1 MLTTLPNKST
11 YHALLTLITI
21 AALLI
26 IAIPSS
32 AIDLIILIATLFI
45 FGHIFLREKLLL
57 AFLVVRPLIDI
68 WRDVE
73 VFSYR
78 HTTVNVNA
86 IVAIIWLLWGSAM
99 LWYHRDRLRQ
109 TPLAILFP
117 ALALFML
124 VSAIWS
130 IAPVTTV
137 IETIKIIDIALFFF
151 LSFIF
156 LKEKVINIR
165 LLFGATLISGI
176 VPLMAGLVQL
186 ITGAGMD
193 TFGVRGRLF
202 GTFAHPNIFAFYL
215 LALFLLLIHFTTI
228 EKKITETWP
237 RWAINTS
244 FTLLAILLLM
254 TFTRAAWIGLV
265 LFLLIIGLLHYS
277 RVLAYLVASIALL
290 YVILFP
296 FNQTLFQT
304 VNVSME
310 RIPVIGRITSR
321 NEDADSLAWRLSLMR
336 ETTPLIAMRP
346 WRGYGYGT
354 FEEVWEENRGDTHLF
369 DDSAE
374 SHNDYLRLA
383 LEIGIVGLALY
394 CFLLGRM
401 IFLTIHPLITSK
413 GIHKEYIFVFA
424 WLVTFIVVSISDN
437 MLHHTPVMWLM
448 WSWWGALFAQYKGYM
463 VAPNFIRS

>member
-1 MLTTLPNKST
+1 MLTTLPNKSA
-11 YHALLTLITI
+11 YHALLLLLAV
-21 AALLI
+21 AALSI

-45 FGHIFLREKLLL
+45 IGHIFLREKLLL

-68 WRDVE
+68 WRDVG
-73 VFSYR
+73 VFTYR
-78 HTTVNVNA
+78 HTTINVNA

-99 LWYHRDRLRQ
+99 LWYHRDRLRT
-109 TPLAILFP
+109 TPLALLFP
-117 ALALFML
+117 ALALFMMI
-124 VSAIWS
+124 SAAWS

-137 IETIKIIDIALFFF
+137 VETIKIIDIALFFF

-156 LKEKVINIR
+156 VKEKVINIR
-165 LLFGATLISGI
+165 LLFSATLLSACIPTVTGI
-176 VPLMAGLVQL
+176 IQWT
-186 ITGAGMD
+186 TGAGMD

-202 GTFAHPNIFAFYL
+202 GSFAHPNVFAFYL
-215 LALFLLLIHFTTI
+215 LSLIFLLIHLTTI
-228 EKKITETWP
+228 EKKITASWP
-237 RWAINTS
+237 RWVINTS
-244 FTLLAILLLM
+244 FVLLTILLLM

-265 LFLLIIGLLHYS
+265 FFLLIIGLLRYS

-290 YVILFP
+290 YIILFP
-296 FNQTLFQT
+296 FNQTLLERA
-304 VNVSME
+304 NISLE
-310 RIPVIGRITSR
+310 RIPIIGRVTSR
-321 NEDADSLAWRLSLMR
+321 NEDADSLTWRLSLVR
-336 ETTPLIAMRP
+336 ETMPLIQMRL

-354 FEEVWEENRGDTHLF
+354 FEKVWEENRGDTHLF

-383 LEIGIVGLALY
+383 LEVGFIGLALY
-394 CFLLGRM
+394 MVLLGRM

-413 GIHKEYIFVFA
+413 GIRKEYIFVFA

-448 WSWWGALFAQYKGYM
+448 WSWWGALIAQYKGYQLG
-463 VAPNFIRS
+463 PNFLS